1 MRKVY
6 PYTLLDVFTNQ
17 MFGGNQLAVFTQ
29 AEGLS
34 SEQMQKI
41 ANEMNLA
48 ETTFVTEGKDEHS
61 PNVRIFTTADEMPF
75 AGHPTIGTAI
85 CLAKQAAYGSEEE
98 VEALESERKQIISHW
113 TLMEKVG
120 PVPVLVDSSDPVAK
134 AEFTT
139 AVLPKLTHSALN
151 TKQIAELLTIKEQQ
165 VVSAPMIGDC
175 GAPFTLVELKDKTAV
190 DAVQVQATKTDLF
203 NADSHWPAF
212 YIFSRSNSHLYA
224 RMICQEVNLVE
235 DPATGSAAAAV
246 SGYLAQSFEAG
257 TYHFQ
262 IDQGVKMGRASKIEL
277 SITIGEG
284 HCGLAGVEKV
294 TVAGQAVI
302 VGEGYLR
309 L

>member
-6 PYTLLDVFTNQ
+6 PYTLLDVFTEQ

-34 SEQMQKI
+34 DTQMQQI

-48 ETTFVTEGKDEHS
+48 ETTFVTEGSDVQK

-85 CLAKQAAYGSEEE
+85 CLACLEHQEYGDE
-98 VEALESERKQIISHW
+98 ISHW
-113 TLMEKVG
+113 ILMEKVG
-120 PVPVLVDSSDPVAK
+120 PVPVTVDRSHSIAK

-139 AVLPKLTHSALN
+139 AVLPSLKHSALS
-151 TKQIAELLTIKEQQ
+151 KAQAAQLLNIEEEKIFS
-165 VVSAPMIGDC
+165 VPMVGDC
-175 GAPFTLVELKDKTAV
+175 GAPFTLIELKEKAAV
-190 DAVQVQATKTDLF
+190 DAVQIQSSLKELF
-203 NADSHWPAF
+203 YADSDWPAF
-212 YIFSRSNSHLYA
+212 YLFSRDDHQLYA
-224 RMICQEVNLVE
+224 RMLCQEVNLVE
-235 DPATGSAAAAV
+235 DAATGSAAAAV
-246 SGYLAQSFEAG
+246 SGYLAQSLESGNYRF
-257 TYHFQ
+257 H
-262 IDQGVKMGRASKIEL
+262 INQGVQMGRPSKIEL
-277 SITIGEG
+277 GITIGEG
-284 HCGLAGVEKV
+284 LCGLSGVTKV

>member
-6 PYTLLDVFTNQ
+6 PYTLLDVFTDQ

-34 SEQMQKI
+34 DKQMQRI

-48 ETTFVTEGKDEHS
+48 ETTFVTEGLESQK

-85 CLAKQAAYGSEEE
+85 CLAYLNDSQSSHTHYVSHQAEEG
-98 VEALESERKQIISHW
+98 AISHW
-113 TLMEKVG
+113 TLIEQVG
-120 PVPVLVDSSDPVAK
+120 PVPVTVDRSQSIAK

-139 AVLPKLTHSALN
+139 AVLPSLKHSALS
-151 TKQIAELLTIKEQQ
+151 KEQAARLLSIEQ
-165 VVSAPMIGDC
+165 DKIFSIPMLGDC
-175 GAPFTLVELKDKTAV
+175 GAPFTLIELKDKAAV
-190 DAVQVQATKTDLF
+190 DRVQIQASLKELF
-203 NADSHWPAF
+203 YADSDWPAF
-212 YIFSRSNSHLYA
+212 YLFSREDNHLYA
-224 RMICQEVNLVE
+224 RMICLEVNLVE
-235 DPATGSAAAAV
+235 DAATGSAAAAV
-246 SGYLAQSFEAG
+246 SGYLAQSLESGHYRFYIE
-257 TYHFQ
+257 
-262 IDQGVKMGRASKIEL
+262 QGVQMGRPSQIEL
-277 SITIGEG
+277 GITIGEG
-284 HCGLAGVEKV
+284 LCGVSKV